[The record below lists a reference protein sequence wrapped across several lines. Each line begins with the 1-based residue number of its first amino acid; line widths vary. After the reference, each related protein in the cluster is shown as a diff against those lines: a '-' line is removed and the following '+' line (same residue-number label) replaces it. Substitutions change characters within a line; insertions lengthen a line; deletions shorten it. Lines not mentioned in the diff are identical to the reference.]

1 MSWIVRISLAGG
13 RHEHGYSGGAVSGYL
28 SHRAQVSS
36 NRGGGQYVVTDN
48 DYYEPVGFGLEGPD
62 DGYSP
67 FGVGDFGYGYG
78 AAQQQYKEVQKV
90 L

>member
-1 MSWIVRISLAGG
+1 MRLTLAGG
-13 RHEHGYSGGAVSGYL
+13 AHEHGYSGGAVGGYISYL
-28 SHRAQVSS
+28 AQVSS
-36 NRGGGQYVVTDN
+36 NRGGGQYVVYDN
-48 DYYEPVGFGLEGPD
+48 DYYEPVGFGAEGPD